1 VDETSRWGARKLAR
15 AIDHTLLRPDAREA
29 EVLRLPD
36 EAVRYGFAAVC
47 VAPRWAARVRE
58 RLEEL
63 GVKGEV
69 RLAVVVGFPHGTTTS
84 SVKAFEA
91 AEAVRA
97 GADELD
103 MVVSLGDLKDG
114 RLERVRADIAA
125 VVESAEGR
133 PVKVILETALL
144 TAEERARAVEAA
156 ASAGAAYV
164 KTGTGFPPGGP
175 ATEEDVR
182 ALAALARPYGLRVKA
197 SGGIRDA
204 RTARLLLAAGAD
216 RLGTSSGVAIVREAE
231 EEERWQR
238 EREELEQGKVQGP
251 ADA

>member
-1 VDETSRWGARKLAR
+1 MGEGKLSGARELAR
-15 AIDHTLLRPDAREA
+15 VIDHTLLRPDAREA
-29 EVLRLPD
+29 EILRLPD
-36 EAVRYGFAAVC
+36 EAAQYGFAAVC
-47 VAPRWAARVRE
+47 VAPRWAARVRG

-63 GVKGEV
+63 GVGGEV

-84 SVKAFEA
+84 AAKAFEA

-103 MVVSLGDLKDG
+103 MVVSLGDLKDL
-114 RLERVRADIAA
+114 RMERVRADIAA
-125 VVESAEGR
+125 VVEAAAGR

-156 ASAGAAYV
+156 ALAGAAYV

-182 ALAALARPYGLRVKA
+182 ELAALAHSYGLRVKA

-204 RTARLLLAAGAD
+204 RTARRLLAAGAD
-216 RLGTSSGVAIVREAE
+216 RLGTSSGVAIVKEAE
-231 EEERWQR
+231 EEERR
-238 EREELEQGKVQGP
+238 RGSDGLEQGVEFEEPTEG
-251 ADA
+251 

>member
-1 VDETSRWGARKLAR
+1 VDASRLLGARELAR

-47 VAPRWAARVRE
+47 VVPRWVVRVHE
-58 RLEEL
+58 RFEEL
-63 GVKGEV
+63 GTKGEV
-69 RLAVVVGFPHGTTTS
+69 LLAVVVGFPHGTTTS

-103 MVVSLGDLKDG
+103 MVLSLGDLKDG
-114 RLERVRADIAA
+114 RLERVRDDIAA
-125 VVESAEGR
+125 VVEAAEGR

-144 TAEERARAVEAA
+144 TAEERVWAVEAA

-182 ALAALARPYGLRVKA
+182 ALAALAHPYGLRVKA

-204 RTARLLLAAGAD
+204 RTARRLLAAGAD

-231 EEERWQR
+231 EEGR
-238 EREELEQGKVQGP
+238 
-251 ADA
+251 